1 MEGDNV
7 GRNNV
12 IEGEADNRMGVCT
25 PCTNNVN
32 KNTDGCWVLLNS
44 KLHAVLQF
52 VQGWDL

>member
-52 VQGWDL
+52 VQG